1 MQQASKQCY
10 SDHHLQCTDI
20 CLHCIQAEAIRLAEF
35 EKALSRLGDGLTK
48 KQARAVEE
56 LSKGI
61 VNKLLHGPMTALRC
75 DGSDPAAVGD
85 TLANMDAL
93 ERMFV
98 LTEPEQ
104 ARAVQQQQQQQQK
117 PARR

>member
-1 MQQASKQCY
+1 M
-10 SDHHLQCTDI
+10 
-20 CLHCIQAEAIRLAEF
+20 QAESIRTAEF
-35 EKALSRLGDGLTK
+35 EKAISKLGDGLTK

-104 ARAVQQQQQQQQK
+104 ARAQQQQEK
-117 PARR
+117 ASRR